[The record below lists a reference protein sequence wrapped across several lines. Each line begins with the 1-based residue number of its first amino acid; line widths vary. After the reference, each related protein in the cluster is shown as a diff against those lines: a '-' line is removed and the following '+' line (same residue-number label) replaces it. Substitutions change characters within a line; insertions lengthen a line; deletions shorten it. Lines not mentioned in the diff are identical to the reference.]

1 MSLATIAA
9 WIVVVVLSGLAV
21 LQVLVAAG
29 RPLGRFVWGGR
40 HEVLPTRFRI
50 GSLVSVL
57 VYAAIAVLVL
67 DRAGMLD
74 VLPDTVA
81 VVGTWVVTAYFALG
95 ILANAASRSPSE
107 RAVMT
112 PVSVVLAACSLVVAL
127 S

>member
-1 MSLATIAA
+1 MSHATNAA